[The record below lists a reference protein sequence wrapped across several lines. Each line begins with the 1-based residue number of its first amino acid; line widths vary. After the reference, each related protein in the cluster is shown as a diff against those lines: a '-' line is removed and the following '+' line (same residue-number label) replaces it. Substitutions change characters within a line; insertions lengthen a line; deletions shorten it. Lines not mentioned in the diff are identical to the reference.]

1 MASKQTQDEHLS
13 AIRTD
18 IARVAEHM
26 DTFTIEMRATRQI
39 VAGMAA
45 LQDRDHVEVAL
56 IKKRLDRLDRLDRRE
71 RRLDGS
77 K

>member
-1 MASKQTQDEHLS
+1 MR

-18 IARVAEHM
+18 IARMADHM

-56 IKKRLDRLDRLDRRE
+56 IKKRLDRLE
-71 RRLDGS
+71 RRLDAS

>member
-1 MASKQTQDEHLS
+1 MTDKQAADEHMS

-18 IARVAEHM
+18 IARMAEHM

-56 IKKRLDRLDRLDRRE
+56 IKKRLDRLE
-71 RRLDGS
+71 RRLDAS

>member
-1 MASKQTQDEHLS
+1 MTDKQTADEHMR

-18 IARVAEHM
+18 IARMADHM

-56 IKKRLDRLDRLDRRE
+56 IKKRLDRLE
-71 RRLDGS
+71 RRLDAS

>member
-1 MASKQTQDEHLS
+1 MTDEQTADEHMS

-18 IARVAEHM
+18 IARMAEHM

-56 IKKRLDRLDRLDRRE
+56 IKKRLDRLE
-71 RRLDGS
+71 RRLDAS